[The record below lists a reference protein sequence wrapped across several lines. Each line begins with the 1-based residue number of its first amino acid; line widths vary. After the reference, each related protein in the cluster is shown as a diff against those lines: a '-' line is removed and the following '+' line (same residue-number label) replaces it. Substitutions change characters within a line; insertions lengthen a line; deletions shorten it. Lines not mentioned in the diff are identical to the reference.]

1 MGNPSETNSLLYK
14 FVSWERMARDVI
26 DFKRIYVD
34 MTGKPGE
41 PRSGDPLAGLMLS
54 QIVYYHLPD
63 RRGNPRLHIE
73 RSGNLWLVKRRTDW
87 WEECRIKPKQADR
100 ILGVLGKGRK
110 IGSGKNRRFEPGRD
124 LLVVELHRFR
134 KAPTQFIRLNFPV
147 FLELWEEQVG
157 KLERS
162 SIFPYGEKRVESI
175 SPDGENQIKSP
186 DGEEQKSPDG
196 EDLIKSPDGGKHL
209 QRKNDQ
215 RGKEEGQKYKDF
227 LIDLEG
233 ILPPGTFTDLFSG
246 SFPILPSSS
255 DSGELAI
262 VVNTESKKE
271 RIEGFLMDV
280 IDSLFHSHFGDDLF
294 WRIGFIEMA
303 SSDPVTIGEQIH
315 PPEPPVFQGET
326 YQGREPEY

>member
-1 MGNPSETNSLLYK
+1 MANPLRTGDLLHQ

-41 PRSGDPLAGLMLS
+41 PLSGDPLAGLMLS

-73 RSGNLWLVKRRTDW
+73 RGGNLWLVKRRTDW

-110 IGSGKNRRFEPGRD
+110 IGSGENRRFEPGRD

-147 FLELWEEQVG
+147 FLDSWEEQVA

-162 SIFPYGEKRVESI
+162 SIFPYGGKRADSI
-175 SPDGENQIKSP
+175 SPDGENQINSP

-196 EDLIKSPDGGKHL
+196 EVLIISPDGENHIQK
-209 QRKNDQ
+209 KKEPKV
-215 RGKEEGQKYKDF
+215 KEEE
-227 LIDLEG
+227 LILYSSFIEDLEG
-233 ILPPGTFTDLFSG
+233 SLPPGSFTDLFSG
-246 SFPILPSSS
+246 SFPILPSFS

-271 RIEGFLMDV
+271 RIEGFLVDQLDRLV
-280 IDSLFHSHFGDDLF
+280 LSHFGDECS
-294 WRIGFIEMA
+294 WRIMVGPELETPR
-303 SSDPVTIGEQIH
+303 SGDRTHPPREQI
-315 PPEPPVFQGET
+315 PQGEP
-326 YQGREPEY
+326 QGWVEMEF